1 MKYHYRH
8 LLIIIIITLIATL
21 IPNIVSAQN
30 TPTIT
35 APHGV
40 LIDYETGNV
49 LFSKNAH
56 KQAYP
61 ASTTKVMT
69 AILTLENANLNDRVT
84 IDYDLYV
91 EGSSMFLLKGESF
104 TVEELLKALLI
115 KSANDCAEALAIHI
129 TGSVEKFVEMMNKR
143 AKELGALNTN
153 FVNPHGLADPNHVTT
168 AYDLAMIAKHA
179 MTFDTFREIVSTTM
193 LNLDATN
200 KPGK

>member
-1 MKYHYRH
+1 MEYHYNYKH
-8 LLIIIIITLIATL
+8 LITMTIITLVAML
-21 IPNIVSAQN
+21 IPHTIFAQN

-35 APHGV
+35 APNAV
-40 LIDYETGNV
+40 LIDYETGKV
-49 LFSKNAH
+49 LFNKNAH

-143 AKELGALNTN
+143 ARELGALNTN
-153 FVNPHGLADPNHVTT
+153 FVNPHGLAG
-168 AYDLAMIAKHA
+168 LIM
-179 MTFDTFREIVSTTM
+179 
-193 LNLDATN
+193 
-200 KPGK
+200 